1 MQALGIKMKRI
12 KDASKAVYEEGKLLP
27 KPVFVAMLILPFG
40 LEVMAVYL
48 VARAVLKK
56 VKK

>member
-1 MQALGIKMKRI
+1 MKRI

-27 KPVFVAMLILPFG
+27 RPVFLAMLVLPFG

-48 VARAVLKK
+48 VAKTVLKK
-56 VKK
+56 AKNENSKSKN

>member
-1 MQALGIKMKRI
+1 MKRI